1 MKKAL
6 IALPI
11 ALALLLPSC
20 GGESQPTS
28 SVGPSEETSSTSPDS
43 SSEVSESEEESQSS
57 SAEEVVFPSYSEIQ
71 EDIVMGGY
79 LTEVGIGIA
88 FIAGRDYTISFYFSV
103 ADMDGVEVFSTHPEY
118 LEVEPTDTAG
128 TYILHCKKV
137 GDPGLFIRDA
147 EGRTHYRNNVHI
159 REAIPLEEMEDYLV
173 GIDHYQ
179 SWGIN
184 GGNIQFTFL
193 GNSTA
198 MLTGTDEGNVPLGK
212 NGIKFTYEYDMT
224 IEDAGMY
231 VFKILDWENPYT
243 GLTAN
248 AFHVSMA
255 GDIIHLTNGTI
266 GTTSFYTCEIFQ
278 VAEAAAQ

>member
-1 MKKAL
+1 MKKAF

-11 ALALLLPSC
+11 TLALLLPSC
-20 GGESQPTS
+20 GGESQTTS
-28 SVGPSEETSSTSPDS
+28 SETSPEDSASSASGS
-43 SSEVSESEEESQSS
+43 SSEVSVGEESSS
-57 SAEEVVFPSYSEIQ
+57 STEEVAFPTYTEIL
-71 EDIVMGGY
+71 EDITIGGY

-88 FIAGRDYTISFYFSV
+88 LIAGRDYTINFHFSV
-103 ADMDGVEVFSTHPEY
+103 ADIEGVEVFSTHPEY
-118 LEVEPTDTAG
+118 LEVEATGTVG

-147 EGRTHYRNNVHI
+147 KGKTHYRNNVHI
-159 REAIPLEEMEDYLV
+159 REAISLEDMEDYLV

-184 GGNIQFTFL
+184 GGSLQFTFL
-193 GNSTA
+193 GNQTA
-198 MLTGTDEGNVPLGK
+198 MLTGTDEGNVPLGN
-212 NGIKFTYEYDMT
+212 NGIQFTYEYDLT

-231 VFKILDWENPYT
+231 VFKILDWENPYS

-255 GDIIHLTNGTI
+255 GDLIHLTNGTI

-278 VAEAAAQ
+278 IAE

>member
-1 MKKAL
+1 
-6 IALPI
+6 
-11 ALALLLPSC
+11 
-20 GGESQPTS
+20 
-28 SVGPSEETSSTSPDS
+28 
-43 SSEVSESEEESQSS
+43 
-57 SAEEVVFPSYSEIQ
+57 
-71 EDIVMGGY
+71 
-79 LTEVGIGIA
+79 
-88 FIAGRDYTISFYFSV
+88 
-103 ADMDGVEVFSTHPEY
+103 
-118 LEVEPTDTAG
+118 
-128 TYILHCKKV
+128 
-137 GDPGLFIRDA
+137 
-147 EGRTHYRNNVHI
+147 
-159 REAIPLEEMEDYLV
+159 MEDYLV

-184 GGNIQFTFL
+184 GGSIQFTFL

-198 MLTGTDEGNVPLGK
+198 MLTGTDEGNVPLGE
-212 NGIKFTYEYDMT
+212 NGIQFTYEYDMT
-224 IEDAGMY
+224 IEDPGMY

>member
-1 MKKAL
+1 MKKAF

-20 GGESQPTS
+20 GGESQTTS
-28 SVGPSEETSSTSPDS
+28 SETSPEDSASSASGS
-43 SSEVSESEEESQSS
+43 SSEVSVGEESSS
-57 SAEEVVFPSYSEIQ
+57 STEEVAFPTYTEIL
-71 EDIVMGGY
+71 EDITIGGY

-88 FIAGRDYTISFYFSV
+88 LIAGRDYTINFHFSV
-103 ADMDGVEVFSTHPEY
+103 ADIEGVEVFSTHPEY
-118 LEVEPTDTAG
+118 LEVEATGTVG

-147 EGRTHYRNNVHI
+147 KGKTHYRNNVHI
-159 REAIPLEEMEDYLV
+159 REAISLENMEDYLV

-184 GGNIQFTFL
+184 GGSLQFTFL
-193 GNSTA
+193 GNQTA
-198 MLTGTDEGNVPLGK
+198 MLTGTDEGNVPLGN
-212 NGIKFTYEYDMT
+212 NGIQFTYEYDLT

-231 VFKILDWENPYT
+231 VFKILDWENPYS

-255 GDIIHLTNGTI
+255 GDLIHLTNGTI

-278 VAEAAAQ
+278 IAE

>member
-1 MKKAL
+1 MKKAF

-20 GGESQPTS
+20 GGESQTTS
-28 SVGPSEETSSTSPDS
+28 SETSPEDSASSASGS
-43 SSEVSESEEESQSS
+43 SSEVSVGEESSS
-57 SAEEVVFPSYSEIQ
+57 STEEVAFPTYTEIL
-71 EDIVMGGY
+71 EDITIGGY

-88 FIAGRDYTISFYFSV
+88 LIAGRDYTINFHFSV
-103 ADMDGVEVFSTHPEY
+103 ADIEGVEVFSTHPEY
-118 LEVEPTDTAG
+118 LEVEATGTVG

-147 EGRTHYRNNVHI
+147 KGKTHYRNNVHI
-159 REAIPLEEMEDYLV
+159 REAISLEDMEDYLV

-184 GGNIQFTFL
+184 GGSLQFTFL
-193 GNSTA
+193 GNQTA
-198 MLTGTDEGNVPLGK
+198 MLTGTDEGNVPLGN
-212 NGIKFTYEYDMT
+212 NGIQFTYEYDLT

-231 VFKILDWENPYT
+231 VFKILDWENPYS

-255 GDIIHLTNGTI
+255 GDLIHLTNGTI

-278 VAEAAAQ
+278 IAE

>member
-1 MKKAL
+1 MKKAFV
-6 IALPI
+6 ALPI
-11 ALALLLPSC
+11 ALALLLSSC
-20 GGESQPTS
+20 GGESQTTS
-28 SVGPSEETSSTSPDS
+28 SDWSLEESVSSVSGS
-43 SSEVSESEEESQSS
+43 SSEVSVGEESSS
-57 SAEEVVFPSYSEIQ
+57 SAEEVAFPTYTEIQ
-71 EDIVMGGY
+71 EDITIGGY

-88 FIAGRDYTISFYFSV
+88 LIAGRDYTINFYFSV
-103 ADMDGVEVFSTHPEY
+103 ADIEGVEVFSTHPEY
-118 LEVEPTDTAG
+118 LEIEATGTAG

-147 EGRTHYRNNVHI
+147 KGKTHYRNNVHI
-159 REAIPLEEMEDYLV
+159 REAISLDDMEDYLV

-184 GGNIQFTFL
+184 GGSLQFTFL
-193 GNSTA
+193 GNQTA
-198 MLTGTDEGNVPLGK
+198 MLTGTDEGNVPLGN
-212 NGIKFTYEYDMT
+212 NGIQFTYEYDLT

-231 VFKILDWENPYT
+231 VFKILDWENPYS

-278 VAEAAAQ
+278 IAE

>member
-1 MKKAL
+1 MKKAFV
-6 IALPI
+6 ALPI
-11 ALALLLPSC
+11 ALALLLSSC
-20 GGESQPTS
+20 GGESQTTS
-28 SVGPSEETSSTSPDS
+28 SDWSLEESVSSVSGS
-43 SSEVSESEEESQSS
+43 SSEVSVGEESSS
-57 SAEEVVFPSYSEIQ
+57 SAEEVAFPTYTEIQ
-71 EDIVMGGY
+71 EDITIGGY

-88 FIAGRDYTISFYFSV
+88 LIAGRDYTINFYFSV
-103 ADMDGVEVFSTHPEY
+103 ADIEGVEVFSTHPEY
-118 LEVEPTDTAG
+118 LEIEATGTAG

-147 EGRTHYRNNVHI
+147 KGKTHYRNNVHI
-159 REAIPLEEMEDYLV
+159 REAISLEDMEDYLV

-184 GGNIQFTFL
+184 GGSLQFTFL
-193 GNSTA
+193 GNQTA
-198 MLTGTDEGNVPLGK
+198 MLTGTDEGNVPLGN
-212 NGIKFTYEYDMT
+212 NGIQFTYEYDLT

-231 VFKILDWENPYT
+231 VFKILDWENPYS

-278 VAEAAAQ
+278 IAE

>member
-1 MKKAL
+1 M
-6 IALPI
+6 P
-11 ALALLLPSC
+11 
-20 GGESQPTS
+20 
-28 SVGPSEETSSTSPDS
+28 
-43 SSEVSESEEESQSS
+43 
-57 SAEEVVFPSYSEIQ
+57 
-71 EDIVMGGY
+71 
-79 LTEVGIGIA
+79 
-88 FIAGRDYTISFYFSV
+88 
-103 ADMDGVEVFSTHPEY
+103 
-118 LEVEPTDTAG
+118 
-128 TYILHCKKV
+128 
-137 GDPGLFIRDA
+137 
-147 EGRTHYRNNVHI
+147 RNNVHI

-184 GGNIQFTFL
+184 GGSIQFTFL

-198 MLTGTDEGNVPLGK
+198 MLTGTDEGNVPLGE
-212 NGIKFTYEYDMT
+212 NGIQFTYEYDMT

-266 GTTSFYTCEIFQ
+266 GTASFYTCEIFQ